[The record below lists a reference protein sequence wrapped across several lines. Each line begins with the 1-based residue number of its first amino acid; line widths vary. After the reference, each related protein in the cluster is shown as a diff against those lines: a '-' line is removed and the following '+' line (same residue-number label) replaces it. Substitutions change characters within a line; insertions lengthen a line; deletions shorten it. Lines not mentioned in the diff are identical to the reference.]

1 MASVISFQVH
11 LQCQNLEDDHSRL
24 VSYSFSFLFHF
35 KGSETPA
42 MPTSTTP
49 LPSGNTVKVR
59 RVASMNNLTE
69 AQASSIGLANCYH
82 R

>member
-1 MASVISFQVH
+1 
-11 LQCQNLEDDHSRL
+11 
-24 VSYSFSFLFHF
+24 
-35 KGSETPA
+35 